1 MIQSIL
7 WTLFLAMVP
16 TLLGVAKEIVTL
28 FVKTVEE
35 AEGLK
40 DENGN
45 KLPGAK
51 KRDYVLNKLSAEISK
66 MNVAQRV
73 IDALIAISVNYVNFL
88 LKSKPVV
95 SEIQPA
101 K

>member
-16 TLLGVAKEIVTL
+16 TLLGITKEIVML

-35 AEGLK
+35 AEELK

-51 KRDYVLNKLSAEISK
+51 KREYVLNRLSAEIAK
-66 MNVAQRV
+66 MKVAQRV